1 MSSSPNDLNLMQ
13 TLYILVGRFLFPR
26 QQDWERR
33 KNAKIFIL
41 TIAFALA
48 LGLALAM
55 VIRMI
60 YSHER

>member
-1 MSSSPNDLNLMQ
+1 MSSSPQNLIKMQ
-13 TLYILVGRFLFPR
+13 TLYIWVGRFLFPR

-55 VIRMI
+55 VLRMI
-60 YSHER
+60 YSRER

>member
-41 TIAFALA
+41 TIAFALT

>member
-1 MSSSPNDLNLMQ
+1 MQ

>member
-1 MSSSPNDLNLMQ
+1 MH

-26 QQDWERR
+26 QQDWEQR
-33 KNAKIFIL
+33 KNAKILIL

-48 LGLALAM
+48 LGLSLAM

-60 YSHER
+60 YSRER